1 MKKFF
6 TLVTLILSIELIAN
20 DYYLIDVRTPE
31 EFKSGYLEDAINIEW
46 QDIKKLNK
54 EIKKDDKIYLYCRSG
69 NRSGKATDILI
80 NLGYK
85 NVKNIGGLKEA
96 SESLNL
102 RILSKIYLC
111 EIFLVFYQDS
121 LIKKL
126 YALMAVVLEQSHQ

>member
-6 TLVTLILSIELIAN
+6 TLLTLILSIELIAN
-20 DYYLIDVRTPE
+20 DYYLIDVRTQE

-46 QDIKKLNK
+46 QNIKNLSK
-54 EIKKDDKIYLYCRSG
+54 EIKKDEKIYLYCRSG

-102 RILSKIYLC
+102 KI
-111 EIFLVFYQDS
+111 
-121 LIKKL
+121 IK
-126 YALMAVVLEQSHQ
+126 

>member
-6 TLVTLILSIELIAN
+6 TLVTLILSIGLIAN
-20 DYYLIDVRTPE
+20 DYYLIDVRTQE

-46 QDIKKLNK
+46 QNIKNLSK
-54 EIKKDDKIYLYCRSG
+54 EIKKDEKIYLYCRSG

-80 NLGYK
+80 NLGYM

-102 RILSKIYLC
+102 RI
-111 EIFLVFYQDS
+111 
-121 LIKKL
+121 IK
-126 YALMAVVLEQSHQ
+126 

>member
-6 TLVTLILSIELIAN
+6 TLLTLILSIGLIAN
-20 DYYLIDVRTPE
+20 DYYLIDVRTQE

-46 QDIKKLNK
+46 QNIKNLSK
-54 EIKKDDKIYLYCRSG
+54 EIKKDEKIYLYCRSG

-102 RILSKIYLC
+102 RI
-111 EIFLVFYQDS
+111 
-121 LIKKL
+121 IK
-126 YALMAVVLEQSHQ
+126 

>member
-6 TLVTLILSIELIAN
+6 TLVILILSIGLIAN

-46 QDIKKLNK
+46 QNIKDLNK

-96 SESLNL
+96 SERLNL
-102 RILSKIYLC
+102 RI
-111 EIFLVFYQDS
+111 
-121 LIKKL
+121 IK
-126 YALMAVVLEQSHQ
+126 